1 VYSVELL
8 VFLILFP
15 VLAALLFCIL
25 PNGRLRDAVVV
36 LVSAVIIVAT
46 LYLFVLFAGAG
57 TVYFDIE
64 SGMISQIMT
73 GLEVVISAGLLY
85 LAAKYRQYLI
95 AGLVVVQLGVV
106 LYAES
111 LIHETAALNN
121 LFIDPFSIIMAM
133 IIGIIGSLICV
144 YSVGYMRDYHAH
156 HDEMPDKRRWFY
168 ALLFVFLAAMFGVV
182 FSNNLFWLFFFW
194 EVTTL
199 CSFLLI
205 GYSWDEQ
212 ARKNAFWALLLN
224 LVGGLGFAVTFVWIG
239 LTEPSG
245 GLVMMDTLLA
255 AGPAVAMIPAALI
268 GFAGLTKAAQMP
280 FSSWL
285 VGAMIAPTPVSAL
298 LHSSTMVKAGVYV
311 IVRFAPIYDASMVG
325 YIISLVGGTTF
336 LLASGI
342 AISQSNAKKVLAYS
356 TIANLGLVVACAGIG
371 TYAAVWAAILLIV
384 FHAIA
389 KSLLFLSV
397 GTVEH
402 KIGSRDIE
410 DMTGLVGRLPRLA
423 LMMIIGIAGMFLAP
437 FGMLISKWAA
447 LLAFLDAEYGFI
459 LILLLAFGSA
469 VTVFFWTKWLGKL
482 IQVAWNPEPLEVK
495 ISNHEYSALVP
506 LTVLMVAV
514 CIGFPLLSSY
524 LVVPYVF
531 GIYGM
536 TATLGQA
543 NTMIMVMM
551 VFMVLIMPLSLF
563 YFRKDR
569 KILPHYVGGRMTTP
583 DMHFK
588 GSIGVQRPVALGN
601 YYLADYFG
609 EKRLSYVG
617 NGVCIAFIVMML
629 IAVILGVIA

>member
-1 VYSVELL
+1 MELL

-239 LTEPSG
+239 LTDPSG

>member
-1 VYSVELL
+1 MELL

-15 VLAALLFCIL
+15 ALAALLFCIL
-25 PNGRLRDAVVV
+25 PNGRLRDTIVV
-36 LVSAVIIVAT
+36 LVSAVIIAVT

-73 GLEVVISAGLLY
+73 GLEVIISAGLLY

-95 AGLVVVQLGVV
+95 AGLVVIQLGVV

-111 LIHETAALNN
+111 LINETAALNN

-156 HDEMPDKRRWFY
+156 HEGMPDKRRWFF

-205 GYSWDEQ
+205 GYSWDEE

-224 LVGGLGFAVTFVWIG
+224 LLGGLAFAFTFVWIG
-239 LTEPSG
+239 LTDPSG

-285 VGAMIAPTPVSAL
+285 VGAMVAPTPVSAL
-298 LHSSTMVKAGVYV
+298 LHSSTMVKAGVYM
-311 IVRFAPIYDASMVG
+311 IVRFAPIYNVTMVG
-325 YIISLVGGTTF
+325 YMISLVGGVTF

-371 TYAAVWAAILLIV
+371 SYAAVWAAILLIV

-402 KIGSRDIE
+402 KIGSRNIE
-410 DMTGLVGRLPRLA
+410 DMTGLLGRLPA
-423 LMMIIGIAGMFLAP
+423 VTVMMIIGIAGMFLAP

-447 LLAFLDAEYGFI
+447 LVAFLDAQYGFI
-459 LILLLAFGSA
+459 LVLLLAFGSA

-482 IQVAWNPEPLEVK
+482 IEVAWNPKPVEAK

-536 TATLGQA
+536 AATLGQA
-543 NTMIMVMM
+543 NMTIMVMM
-551 VFMVLIMPLSLF
+551 VFMVLIMPLSLL

-569 KILPHYVGGRMTTP
+569 KILPHYMGGLSSTP

-609 EKRLSYVG
+609 EKRLSNIG
-617 NGVCIAFIVMML
+617 NGFCIAFIAML
-629 IAVILGVIA
+629 MITVILGVIA

>member
-1 VYSVELL
+1 VELL

-239 LTEPSG
+239 LTDPSG

>member
-1 VYSVELL
+1 MELL

-25 PNGRLRDAVVV
+25 PNGRLRDAIVV

-46 LYLFVLFAGAG
+46 LYLFVLFAGGG

-73 GLEVVISAGLLY
+73 GLEVIISAGLLY

-106 LYAES
+106 LYAEL

-168 ALLFVFLAAMFGVV
+168 ALLFVFLASMFGVV

-205 GYSWDEQ
+205 GYNWGDEQ
-212 ARKNAFWALLLN
+212 TRKNAFWALLLN
-224 LVGGLGFAVTFVWIG
+224 LVGGLGFACTFAWIG
-239 LTEPSG
+239 LTDPSG

-311 IVRFAPIYDASMVG
+311 IIRFAPIYNVTMVG
-325 YIISLVGGTTF
+325 YLISLVGGVTF

-371 TYAAVWAAILLIV
+371 SYAAVWAAILLIV

-410 DMTGLVGRLPRLA
+410 DMTGLLGRMPKVA
-423 LMMIIGIAGMFLAP
+423 VMMMIGIAGMFLAP

-447 LLAFLDAEYGFI
+447 LVAFLDAQYGFI
-459 LILLLAFGSA
+459 LVLLLAFGSA

-482 IQVAWNPEPLEVK
+482 IEVAWKPEPLEVK

-543 NTMIMVMM
+543 NTIIMVMM
-551 VFMVLIMPLSLF
+551 VFMVLVMPLSLL

-569 KILPHYVGGRMTTP
+569 KILPHYVGGRPATP

-588 GSIGVQRPVALGN
+588 GSLGVQRPVALGN
-601 YYLADYFG
+601 YYLTNYFG
-609 EKRLSYVG
+609 EQRLSHIG
-617 NGVCIAFIVMML
+617 NGVCIAFIALML
-629 IAVILGVIA
+629 AGILLGVIA

>member
-1 VYSVELL
+1 MELL

-15 VLAALLFCIL
+15 ALAALLFCIL
-25 PNGRLRDAVVV
+25 PNGRLRDTIVI
-36 LVSAVIIVAT
+36 LVSAVIIAAT
-46 LYLFVLFAGAG
+46 LYLFVMFAGAG
-57 TVYFDIE
+57 TVYFDIDG
-64 SGMISQIMT
+64 GMISQIMT

-85 LAAKYRQYLI
+85 LAAKYRQYII
-95 AGLVVVQLGVV
+95 AALVVVQLGVV

-111 LIHETAALNN
+111 LLHGTAALNN
-121 LFIDPFSIIMAM
+121 LFIDPFSVIMAM
-133 IIGIIGSLICV
+133 IIGIIGSLICI

-156 HDEMPDKRRWFY
+156 HDDMPDKRRWFF
-168 ALLFVFLAAMFGVV
+168 ALLFVFLAAMYGVV

-224 LVGGLGFAVTFVWIG
+224 LVGGLGFAFTFVWAG
-239 LTEPSG
+239 MTDPSG
-245 GLVMMDTLLA
+245 GLIMMDSLLA
-255 AGPAVAMIPAALI
+255 AGPVVAMIPAALI

-298 LHSSTMVKAGVYV
+298 LHSSTMVKAGVYA
-311 IVRFAPIYDASMVG
+311 IVRFAPIYEASMVG
-325 YIISLVGGTTF
+325 LIISLVGGVTF

-371 TYAAVWAAILLIV
+371 SYAAVWAAILLII

-410 DMTGLVGRLPRLA
+410 DMTGLLGRLPKIA
-423 LMMIIGIAGMFLAP
+423 VMMMIGIAGMFLAP

-447 LLAFLDAEYGFI
+447 LLAFLDAQYGFI
-459 LILLLAFGSA
+459 LVLLLAFGSA

-482 IQVAWNPEPLEVK
+482 VEVAWKPERLESK
-495 ISNHEYSALVP
+495 ISTQEYAALAP

-514 CIGFPLLSSY
+514 CIGFPLLSTY

-536 TATLGQA
+536 AATLGQA
-543 NTMIMVMM
+543 NTIIMVMM
-551 VFMVLIMPLSLF
+551 VFMVLVMPLTLF
-563 YFRKDR
+563 YFRKER
-569 KILPHYVGGRMTTP
+569 KVMPHYVGGRPSTS
-583 DMHFK
+583 DMHFN

-601 YYLADYFG
+601 YYLTNYFG
-609 EKRLSYVG
+609 EERLSHIG
-617 NGVCIAFIVMML
+617 NGVCIAFIAL
-629 IAVILGVIA
+629 IGVALLMGVGI

>member
-1 VYSVELL
+1 VELL

-239 LTEPSG
+239 LTDPSG

-543 NTMIMVMM
+543 NTIIMVMM
-551 VFMVLIMPLSLF
+551 VFMVLVMPLSLF

-569 KILPHYVGGRMTTP
+569 KILPHYVGGRMATP

>member
-1 VYSVELL
+1 MELL

-15 VLAALLFCIL
+15 ALAALLFCIL
-25 PNGRLRDAVVV
+25 PNGRLRDTMVI
-36 LVSAVIIVAT
+36 LVSAIIIAAT

-57 TVYFDIE
+57 TVYFDIDG
-64 SGMISQIMT
+64 GMISQIMT

-85 LAAKYRQYLI
+85 LAAKYRQYII
-95 AGLVVVQLGVV
+95 AALVVVQLGVV

-111 LIHETAALNN
+111 LMHGTVALNN
-121 LFIDPFSIIMAM
+121 LFIDPFSVIMAM
-133 IIGIIGSLICV
+133 IIGIIGSLICI
-144 YSVGYMRDYHAH
+144 YSVGYMRDYHEH
-156 HDEMPDKRRWFY
+156 HGDMPDKRRWFF

-182 FSNNLFWLFFFW
+182 FSNSLFWLFFFW

-224 LVGGLGFAVTFVWIG
+224 LIGGLGFAFTFVWAG
-239 LTEPSG
+239 LTDPSG

-325 YIISLVGGTTF
+325 YIISLVGGVTF

-371 TYAAVWAAILLIV
+371 TYAAVWAAILLII
-384 FHAIA
+384 FHAVA

-410 DMTGLVGRLPRLA
+410 DMTGLLGRLPKIA
-423 LMMIIGIAGMFLAP
+423 LMMMIGIAGMFLAP

-447 LLAFLDAEYGFI
+447 LLAFLDAQYGFI

-469 VTVFFWTKWLGKL
+469 VTVFFWTKWMGKL
-482 IQVAWNPEPLEVK
+482 VEVAWKPEPLEVK
-495 ISNHEYSALVP
+495 ISTQEYTALVP

-536 TATLGQA
+536 AATLGQA
-543 NTMIMVMM
+543 NTIIMVMM
-551 VFMVLIMPLSLF
+551 VFMVLVMPLTLL

-569 KILPHYVGGRMTTP
+569 KILPHYVGGRPATP

-601 YYLADYFG
+601 YYLSEYFG
-609 EKRLSYVG
+609 EERLSHIG
-617 NGVCIAFIVMML
+617 NGLCIAFIAM
-629 IAVILGVIA
+629 IAVALLMGVGL

>member
-1 VYSVELL
+1 
-8 VFLILFP
+8 
-15 VLAALLFCIL
+15 
-25 PNGRLRDAVVV
+25 
-36 LVSAVIIVAT
+36 
-46 LYLFVLFAGAG
+46 
-57 TVYFDIE
+57 
-64 SGMISQIMT
+64 
-73 GLEVVISAGLLY
+73 
-85 LAAKYRQYLI
+85 
-95 AGLVVVQLGVV
+95 
-106 LYAES
+106 
-111 LIHETAALNN
+111 
-121 LFIDPFSIIMAM
+121 
-133 IIGIIGSLICV
+133 
-144 YSVGYMRDYHAH
+144 
-156 HDEMPDKRRWFY
+156 
-168 ALLFVFLAAMFGVV
+168 
-182 FSNNLFWLFFFW
+182 
-194 EVTTL
+194 
-199 CSFLLI
+199 
-205 GYSWDEQ
+205 
-212 ARKNAFWALLLN
+212 
-224 LVGGLGFAVTFVWIG
+224 
-239 LTEPSG
+239 
-245 GLVMMDTLLA
+245 MMDTLLA

-311 IVRFAPIYDASMVG
+311 IVRFAPIYNVTMVG
-325 YIISLVGGTTF
+325 YLISLVGGVTF

-371 TYAAVWAAILLIV
+371 SYAAVWAAILLIV

-410 DMTGLVGRLPRLA
+410 DMTGLLGRMPKVA
-423 LMMIIGIAGMFLAP
+423 VMMMIGIAGMFLAP

-447 LLAFLDAEYGFI
+447 LVAFLDAQYGFI
-459 LILLLAFGSA
+459 LVLLLAFGSA

-482 IQVAWNPEPLEVK
+482 IEVAWKPEPLEVK

-543 NTMIMVMM
+543 NTIIMVMM
-551 VFMVLIMPLSLF
+551 VFMVLVMPLTLLH
-563 YFRKDR
+563 FRKDR
-569 KILPHYVGGRMTTP
+569 KILPHYVGGRPATP

-588 GSIGVQRPVALGN
+588 GSLGVQRPVALGN
-601 YYLADYFG
+601 YYLTNYFG
-609 EKRLSYVG
+609 EQRLSHIG
-617 NGVCIAFIVMML
+617 NGVCIAFIALML
-629 IAVILGVIA
+629 AGILLGVIA

>member
-1 VYSVELL
+1 MELL

-15 VLAALLFCIL
+15 ALAALLFCIL
-25 PNGRLRDAVVV
+25 PNSRLRDTIVI
-36 LVSAVIIVAT
+36 LVSAVIIAAT

-57 TVYFDIE
+57 TIYFDIDG
-64 SGMISQIMT
+64 GMISQIMT

-85 LAAKYRQYLI
+85 LAAKYRQYII

-111 LIHETAALNN
+111 LMHGTAALNN
-121 LFIDPFSIIMAM
+121 LFIDPFSVIMAM
-133 IIGIIGSLICV
+133 IIGIIGSLICI
-144 YSVGYMRDYHAH
+144 YSVGYMRDYHDH
-156 HDEMPDKRRWFY
+156 HGDMPDKRRWFF

-224 LVGGLGFAVTFVWIG
+224 LVGGLGFAVTFVWAG
-239 LTEPSG
+239 MTDPSG
-245 GLVMMDTLLA
+245 GLIMMDTLLA

-325 YIISLVGGTTF
+325 YIISLVGGVTF

-371 TYAAVWAAILLIV
+371 TYAAVWAAILLII

-410 DMTGLVGRLPRLA
+410 DMTGLLGRLPKIA
-423 LMMIIGIAGMFLAP
+423 VMMMIGIAGMFLAP

-447 LLAFLDAEYGFI
+447 LLAFLDAQYGFV
-459 LILLLAFGSA
+459 LVLLLAFGSA

-482 IQVAWNPEPLEVK
+482 VEVAWKPEPLEVK
-495 ISNHEYSALVP
+495 ISTQEYTALVP

-514 CIGFPLLSSY
+514 CIGFPLLSTY

-531 GIYGM
+531 DIYGM
-536 TATLGQA
+536 AATLGQA
-543 NTMIMVMM
+543 NTIIMVMM
-551 VFMVLIMPLSLF
+551 VFMVLVMPLSLL

-569 KILPHYVGGRMTTP
+569 KILPHYVGGRPATA

-601 YYLADYFG
+601 YYLTNYFG
-609 EKRLSYVG
+609 EKRLSNIG
-617 NGVCIAFIVMML
+617 NGLCIAFIAM
-629 IAVILGVIA
+629 IAVALLMGVI